1 VVALTDSERR
11 RRQRGARPVGRRAP
25 PGPDAAWSQRR
36 WGGGGLM
43 AAVHGDSVS
52 AADGD
57 MQRAAPV
64 VACEGGGDC
73 EACSAP

>member
-1 VVALTDSERR
+1 
-11 RRQRGARPVGRRAP
+11 
-25 PGPDAAWSQRR
+25 
-36 WGGGGLM
+36 M

-57 MQRAAPV
+57 TQRASPV

-73 EACSAP
+73 EVCSAL

>member
-1 VVALTDSERR
+1 
-11 RRQRGARPVGRRAP
+11 
-25 PGPDAAWSQRR
+25 
-36 WGGGGLM
+36 M

-73 EACSAP
+73 EVCSAP